1 MNEENEDNEPSNLN
15 RLKSYSE
22 EDMLQY
28 APTLQIGNYRQ
39 YDNNLFDRLEKEE
52 LIDNKVNDKSNFTN
66 TKNVFFH
73 LMNAHFRAIGHPSKY
88 YTYKRQALLHSQ
100 NILKADRWNI

>member
-1 MNEENEDNEPSNLN
+1 MNFKLETGWLV
-15 RLKSYSE
+15 
-22 EDMLQY
+22 
-28 APTLQIGNYRQ
+28 GNMFSISR
-39 YDNNLFDRLEKEE
+39 
-52 LIDNKVNDKSNFTN
+52 NKVNDKSNFTN